1 MPVIE
6 DRYSRW
12 ASVTV
17 PSHADDETSSVP
29 CSTRLRRGIFV
40 AEIVA
45 DNAGDGGRPI
55 YHLIVQR
62 LGSPEILGLAQE
74 ATFRGALEQA
84 HESLAR
90 LVQQRRKRRQR
101 AAIYK
106 FGMFSKSG

>member
-6 DRYSRW
+6 DKYSRW
-12 ASVTV
+12 ASVKP
-17 PSHADDETSSVP
+17 PSTLDSEKSSVA

-45 DNAGDGGRPI
+45 DDAGDGPI
-55 YHLIVQR
+55 YHMIVQR
-62 LGSPEILGLAQE
+62 VGSPEVLSLAQE
-74 ATFRGALEQA
+74 RSFRGALDQA
-84 HESLAR
+84 HMSLER

-106 FGMFSKSG
+106 VGMLSKSG